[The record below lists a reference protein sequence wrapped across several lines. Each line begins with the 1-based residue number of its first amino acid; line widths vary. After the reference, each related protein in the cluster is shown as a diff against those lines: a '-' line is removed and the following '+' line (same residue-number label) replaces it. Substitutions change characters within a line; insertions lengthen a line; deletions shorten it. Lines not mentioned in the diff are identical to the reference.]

1 MKIINSVGG
10 RTTLACVLHI
20 LSVSLCGS
28 RRMLSAQAQKKCFIY
43 TELIVWLWWN
53 AQTLQSIW
61 HNVCPPPIYISFVA
75 CIRMHILSHVI
86 VFSLLTSS
94 EPQIFSLWSRSQY
107 DFHAKYSI
115 ICFGIELFLLVYS
128 STWIRNNSIFPHF
141 VSHDSFSHIYN
152 HVAYR
157 VNSWANEEL

>member
-28 RRMLSAQAQKKCFIY
+28 RCMLSAQAQKKCFIY

-86 VFSLLTSS
+86 VFFSS
-94 EPQIFSLWSRSQY
+94 PIIQATNILAMISITIRFSCKILYYLFRY
-107 DFHAKYSI
+107 RTVPFGLFFHLDKKQFNFSAF
-115 ICFGIELFLLVYS
+115 CFACFFFTHIQ
-128 STWIRNNSIFPHF
+128 
-141 VSHDSFSHIYN
+141 SHC
-152 HVAYR
+152 VPC
-157 VNSWANEEL
+157 E

>member
-28 RRMLSAQAQKKCFIY
+28 RCMLSAQAQKKCFIY

-61 HNVCPPPIYISFVA
+61 HNVPTAYLHFLRRLYSNAYFISCYCFFSSPI
-75 CIRMHILSHVI
+75 IRATNIFAMILITIRFSCKILYYLFRYRTVPFGLFFHLDKKQFNFSAFCFAWFFFTHI
-86 VFSLLTSS
+86 
-94 EPQIFSLWSRSQY
+94 QSR
-107 DFHAKYSI
+107 
-115 ICFGIELFLLVYS
+115 CVPCE
-128 STWIRNNSIFPHF
+128 
-141 VSHDSFSHIYN
+141 
-152 HVAYR
+152 
-157 VNSWANEEL
+157 